1 MKLTGFES
9 SSTVFKVVRTVT
21 AIGLERIGLVKP
33 GDNVARLLIA
43 ALSAE
48 SIELIDGDIIVVSQK
63 IISKAEG
70 SLVDLS
76 TLTPSSKA
84 KTMSRRT
91 KKDARLVE
99 LIMRE
104 SSRILRASR
113 QALVVSAK
121 NGFVC
126 LNAGVDKSNVNGR
139 HVYARL
145 PKDLDGSA
153 DHLRTD
159 LERLT
164 GKELSVIIG
173 DTYSRPFRV
182 GQVEFA
188 IGISGLDPI
197 VDYRGSK
204 DLFGYELKFKYVALA
219 DEVAAAAELVMGQ
232 GSEGVPAAIVRGVT
246 RTRRNV
252 RSGLSKKLLLGKK
265 LDLFRKLL

>member
-1 MKLTGFES
+1 MVTGLR
-9 SSTVFKVVRTVT
+9 TLKYVLQMARTVT

-33 GDNVARLLIA
+33 GDNVARLLVA
-43 ALSAE
+43 AISAE
-48 SIELIDGDIIVVSQK
+48 SLQLIDGDIIVVSQK

-76 TLTPSSKA
+76 TLTPSSSA
-84 KTMSRRT
+84 RAMSKRT
-91 KKDARLVE
+91 KKDAKLIE
-99 LIMRE
+99 LIMRD
-104 SSRILRASR
+104 SSKILRADK
-113 QALVVSAK
+113 QALVVSVK

-139 HVYARL
+139 RVYARL

-153 DHLRTD
+153 DHLRIE

-164 GKELSVIIG
+164 GKHLSVIIG

-188 IGISGLDPI
+188 IGISGFDPI

-232 GSEGVPAAIVRGVT
+232 GAEGVPAAIVRGVT
-246 RTRRNV
+246 RTKRNEHL
-252 RSGLSKKLLLGKK
+252 GLSKKLLLGKK

>member
-1 MKLTGFES
+1 M
-9 SSTVFKVVRTVT
+9 VRTVT

-33 GDNVARLLIA
+33 GDNVARLLVA

-48 SIELIDGDIIVVSQK
+48 SQTLIDGDIVVVSQK

-70 SLVDLS
+70 SLVDIS
-76 TLTPSSKA
+76 TLNPSSKA
-84 KTMSRRT
+84 KSISRRT
-91 KKDARLVE
+91 KKDARLIE
-99 LIMRE
+99 LIMRD
-104 SSRILRASR
+104 STKILRADR
-113 QALVVSAK
+113 QALVVSGK

-139 HVYARL
+139 RVYARL
-145 PKDLDGSA
+145 PTDLDGSA
-153 DHLRTD
+153 AHLRIE

-164 GKELSVIIG
+164 GKRLSVVIG

-188 IGISGLDPI
+188 IGISGFDPI

-232 GSEGVPAAIVRGVT
+232 GSEGVPAVIVRGVT
-246 RTRRNV
+246 RLKRNE
-252 RSGLSKKLLLGKK
+252 RPGLSKKLLLGKK
-265 LDLFRKLL
+265 LDLFRELL